1 MFIGFAIRFFKVLNR
16 KYVLKLHNPTGIKY
30 YLRSLHFARPNKN
43 DQSTSIYSDT
53 GVHGL
58 LSHPFY
64 YRTASEGKNH
74 FVEAFITHI
83 GIEIVEGAGNSTIIQ
98 NYQSWDEKP
107 YSGKNYY
114 RLKQTDYDGS
124 FDYSDIKVVDI
135 SNAASQ
141 LSVFPNPTNGALN
154 FNESLSGNIIVRNML
169 GEVVWQMAGK
179 DVQSLEL
186 SNLSAGSYLLQHLD
200 ANYNLSI
207 VKFVISGNN

>member
-1 MFIGFAIRFFKVLNR
+1 M
-16 KYVLKLHNPTGIKY
+16 
-30 YLRSLHFARPNKN
+30 
-43 DQSTSIYSDT
+43 
-53 GVHGL
+53 
-58 LSHPFY
+58 
-64 YRTASEGKNH
+64 
-74 FVEAFITHI
+74 
-83 GIEIVEGAGNSTIIQ
+83 
-98 NYQSWDEKP
+98 
-107 YSGKNYY
+107 
-114 RLKQTDYDGS
+114 
-124 FDYSDIKVVDI
+124 VDI

-154 FNESLSGNIIVRNML
+154 FNESLSGNIIVRNIL